1 MPHKMYQ
8 ESLFYDKAAELKAR
22 FTVDAKDSLFLN
34 DADQKNI
41 PLDGL
46 HVYIDKSWESI
57 KDQKE
62 LNLPDQREMV
72 ANYRCIELKEE
83 ALQLVEPAIREL
95 QKQCDNAYVKD
106 FYEQTMTIMTK
117 ASNYYADVAK
127 QYDRSIFA
135 KIKKELIASLL

>member
-1 MPHKMYQ
+1 M
-8 ESLFYDKAAELKAR
+8 FYEKTKELKSR
-22 FTVDAKDSLFLN
+22 FEVTSPTSLFLG
-34 DADQKNI
+34 DSEQKNV

-83 ALQLVEPAIREL
+83 AIDEVKLLIEDFSAQCESKYNTNFRE
-95 QKQCDNAYVKD
+95 
-106 FYEQTMTIMTK
+106 
-117 ASNYYADVAK
+117 
-127 QYDRSIFA
+127 
-135 KIKKELIASLL
+135 

>member
-8 ESLFYDKAAELKAR
+8 ESLFYSKAAELKDR
-22 FTVDAKDSLFLN
+22 FRVDVSDSLFLN

-41 PLDGL
+41 PIDGL

-83 ALQLVEPAIREL
+83 AL
-95 QKQCDNAYVKD
+95 
-106 FYEQTMTIMTK
+106 
-117 ASNYYADVAK
+117 
-127 QYDRSIFA
+127 
-135 KIKKELIASLL
+135 